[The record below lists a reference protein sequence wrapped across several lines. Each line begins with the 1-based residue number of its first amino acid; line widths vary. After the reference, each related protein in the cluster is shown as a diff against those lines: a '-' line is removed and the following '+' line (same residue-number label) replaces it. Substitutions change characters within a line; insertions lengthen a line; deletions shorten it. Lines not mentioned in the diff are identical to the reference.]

1 MKTGIELIAEERQR
15 QIEVEGWT
23 PEHDDRHTKGELAM
37 AAAAYASRPNI
48 IVSVG
53 KHDGVFITIKRGCL
67 WPFGGK
73 DFKPSYYDD
82 RIREL
87 VKAGALIV
95 AEIDRLQA
103 LEQKEQS

>member
-15 QIEVEGWT
+15 QIRAEDYT
-23 PEHDDRHTKGELAM
+23 PEHDDSHTKWELAM

-53 KHDGVFITIKRGCL
+53 KNDGVFITVKRGCL

-87 VKAGALIV
+87 VKAGALIA
-95 AEIDRLQA
+95 AEIERLQR
-103 LEQKEQS
+103 KEVKP